1 MNSDLWQELKPN
13 ERSVQRLFGCCVEAL
28 SSFKRSKIHDL
39 KKKKTQ
45 ENPKLITQLQ
55 LQIGLCDVLLKT
67 LIWVTQLGKYIWV
80 I

>member
-1 MNSDLWQELKPN
+1 MNSDLWQELKPD

-39 KKKKTQ
+39 KKKK
-45 ENPKLITQLQ
+45 NPKPITQLQ

-67 LIWVTQLGKYIWV
+67 LIWVTQLGKYLWV